1 MTNLSS
7 ILVLLQLVLTL
18 LSNPSTANSS
28 QAQTLATQAIG
39 YATQALESQATTSQ
53 SVAPQ
58 VLPTNGSAQINAL
71 TEQYNSQMSA
81 LNQQIVNIEAQYQN
95 NLTAAESNSAGMAIL
110 EGTEQ
115 QLYSKEQQAIAAVQ
129 VQEQQLQINYQNQ
142 LNSLNAQNA
151 VQAAPTT
158 TPQLYCDSYSAG
170 VCILWKESTT
180 TIGTIN
186 TQPTGQIP
194 VNSNSNYGIT
204 Q

>member
-58 VLPTNGSAQINAL
+58 VLPTNSSAQINAL

-180 TIGTIN
+180 TIGTIT
-186 TQPTGQIP
+186 TQATGQIP